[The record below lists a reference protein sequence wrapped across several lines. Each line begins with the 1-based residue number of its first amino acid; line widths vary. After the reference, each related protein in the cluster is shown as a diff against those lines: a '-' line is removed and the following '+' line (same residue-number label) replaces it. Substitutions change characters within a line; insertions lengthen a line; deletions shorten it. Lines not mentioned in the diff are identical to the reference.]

1 MPNAFARPCSFAG
14 CKNTAPA
21 RFCPAHA
28 QLVAKEFDRQ
38 RRSDPVRRLYFTSR
52 WAHVRL
58 SVLARDPIC
67 LVCRQVA
74 SAEADH
80 IVPAQ
85 EWVRSHAGNIGD
97 FFDEANLQGLCKS
110 CHSSKT
116 ARECGFAMG
125 NG

>member
-58 SVLARDPIC
+58 SVLARLGREIPHRG
-67 LVCRQVA
+67 LSTKYGKYLA
-74 SAEADH
+74 AELRKHRAWAVVMRAEQGRGSGKSSRLPDLDE
-80 IVPAQ
+80 Q
-85 EWVRSHAGNIGD
+85 EGNP
-97 FFDEANLQGLCKS
+97 S
-110 CHSSKT
+110 
-116 ARECGFAMG
+116 
-125 NG
+125 